1 MDNTVFSKEETNRCT
16 PVNRSLHSSGKNRS
30 LECTGQTHYI
40 FYYPTPVFILFI

>member
-30 LECTGQTHYI
+30 LKCNDLFTRVQQTG
-40 FYYPTPVFILFI
+40 